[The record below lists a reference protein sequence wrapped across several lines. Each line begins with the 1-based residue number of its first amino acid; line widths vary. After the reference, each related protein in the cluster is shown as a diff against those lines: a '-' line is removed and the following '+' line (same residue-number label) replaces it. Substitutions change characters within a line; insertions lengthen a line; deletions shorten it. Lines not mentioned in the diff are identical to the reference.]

1 MLLFVG
7 QCYYP
12 FSLALSLQEKRS
24 KEKKRKIVI
33 AFEFSHNSKGIFPIK
48 LNIVLSLWSLG
59 PASAS

>member
-24 KEKKRKIVI
+24 KEKKKKIVV
-33 AFEFSHNSKGIFPIK
+33 AFEFSHNSKDIFPIK
-48 LNIVLSLWSLG
+48 WIINF
-59 PASAS
+59 